1 MECSDLKKII
11 FQFQGSPEL
20 SNGGVDVGEVET
32 SAAEETGDKD
42 VVSRSLEQRSWRL
55 RELMESEHD
64 YVNDL
69 AQVLWT
75 KT

>member
-1 MECSDLKKII
+1 M
-11 FQFQGSPEL
+11 
-20 SNGGVDVGEVET
+20 DVGEVET

-69 AQVLWT
+69 AQVL
-75 KT
+75 